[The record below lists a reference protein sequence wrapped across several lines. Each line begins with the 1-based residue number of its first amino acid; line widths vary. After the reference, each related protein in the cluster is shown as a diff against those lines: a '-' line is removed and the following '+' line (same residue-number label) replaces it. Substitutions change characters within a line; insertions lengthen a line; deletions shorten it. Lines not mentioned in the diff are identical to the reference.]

1 MAADLNAEA
10 RLAWQ
15 AAIPAPMPIHTAI
28 RTATTLPTTV
38 IPTSDFMALMGSVA
52 VTTAAAVSAA
62 TKPDQESFSFIGA
75 QPAVAG
81 APFTPGA
88 RCVCNAPRNVPGA
101 VT

>member
-52 VTTAAAVSAA
+52 ATTAAAVSAA
-62 TKPDQESFSFIGA
+62 TKPDQESFSFVGA

-81 APFTPGA
+81 ALFTEEPDFIA
-88 RCVCNAPRNVPGA
+88 SAP
-101 VT
+101 

>member
-28 RTATTLPTTV
+28 LTATTLPTTV

-52 VTTAAAVSAA
+52 ATTAAAVSAA
-62 TKPDQESFSFIGA
+62 TKPDQESFSFVGA

-81 APFTPGA
+81 ALFTEEPDFIA
-88 RCVCNAPRNVPGA
+88 SAP
-101 VT
+101 